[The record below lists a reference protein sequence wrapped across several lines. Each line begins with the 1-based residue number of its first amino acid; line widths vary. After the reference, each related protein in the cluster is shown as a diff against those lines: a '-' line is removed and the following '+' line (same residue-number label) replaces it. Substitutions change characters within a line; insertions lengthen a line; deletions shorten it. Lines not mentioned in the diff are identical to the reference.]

1 MVTTV
6 KLREGSLTALVRG
19 GSGGVTEW
27 VHQTPDLQ
35 SDDTTPYKH
44 CYLFAGVVSWP
55 SLGSG
60 HCRAAQVLDS
70 SKMSVLSL
78 L

>member
-6 KLREGSLTALVRG
+6 KLREGSLTALVRS

-35 SDDTTPYKH
+35 SADTTPYKH
-44 CYLFAGVVSWP
+44 KLCP
-55 SLGSG
+55 
-60 HCRAAQVLDS
+60 AALADVQLQ
-70 SKMSVLSL
+70 LS
-78 L
+78 

>member
-6 KLREGSLTALVRG
+6 KIREGLLTALMALVRG

-44 CYLFAGVVSWP
+44 WPRGPVARGLQHAG
-55 SLGSG
+55 
-60 HCRAAQVLDS
+60 AAVDW
-70 SKMSVLSL
+70 VGTE
-78 L
+78 